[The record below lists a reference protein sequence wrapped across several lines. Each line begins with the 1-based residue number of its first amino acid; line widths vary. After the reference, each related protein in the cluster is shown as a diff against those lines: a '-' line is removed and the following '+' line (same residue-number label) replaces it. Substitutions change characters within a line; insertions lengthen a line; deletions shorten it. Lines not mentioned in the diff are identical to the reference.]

1 MDGPVRPRWVG
12 VRTSHAVV
20 TRISKRFSRRI
31 QTRERAEETFGL
43 PVTAEIPPP
52 SPRDADAAPDV
63 EVASHPDSES
73 SKAYR
78 QLAEHVERV
87 MQHERAPGQGDPG
100 AGSGFTVLITSARDE
115 PARSYV
121 AVNLAAVFADSG
133 DRVMVA
139 TTRGLQTVPDAKNG
153 AAAPSSDGDGP
164 TTPSAIVSHA
174 RPSWIPGVS
183 TLALGQLYSTSEGLL
198 RGFGQFT
205 GAAHEVVDDLVLEA
219 PLLDSREGAALLS
232 LVDLV
237 VVVCEVGRTAA
248 EDGFESQRLLTRDM
262 FLPVLGLVLAHAPA

>member
-1 MDGPVRPRWVG
+1 
-12 VRTSHAVV
+12 V

-31 QTRERAEETFGL
+31 QTRDRAEETFGL
-43 PVTAEIPPP
+43 PVTAEIPAAV
-52 SPRDADAAPDV
+52 PRDAGAAPEV

-78 QLAEHVERV
+78 QLAEHIERV
-87 MQHERAPGQGDPG
+87 MRHEGDPG
-100 AGSGFTVLITSARDE
+100 RADPGPRSGFTILITSARDE

-139 TTRGLQTVPDAKNG
+139 TTRGLQSGQSGNG
-153 AAAPSSDGDGP
+153 SPAPSDHTGGP
-164 TTPSAIVSHA
+164 TTPAAIVSNA

-198 RGFGQFT
+198 RSFDQFA
-205 GAAHEVVDDLVLEA
+205 GAAHEIVNDLILEA
-219 PLLDSREGAALLS
+219 PLLESLEGPALLS
-232 LVDLV
+232 VVDLV
-237 VVVCEVGRTAA
+237 VVVCECGRTAA

-262 FLPVLGLVLAHAPA
+262 LLPVLGLVLANAPS